1 MIERITDSIDKNN
14 FGVLFHNIQ
23 TIEDFQKKSGMEGGY
38 KVEYQ
43 HHYINLVGR
52 IEAEGQRLDIAIP
65 MILYNYHQEVSGA
78 AVEFNLGE
86 VGETNNEAMKLALE
100 KFNEFETTDM
110 YKGLCAIGIETWEL
124 HGMNSVHAHPS
135 GVNRFSG
142 TDLRANIKHP
152 GVNFPLSIGKDVPNF
167 ASIIQHKEGFAEII
181 HTEYR
186 IFNGVEKG
194 ERNYKKGRTLTIVK
208 GVPDSPE
215 PTLVIVEDGLIDKIF
230 GTNRPQPPKPAAKK
244 KRPNYYLK
252 DGFVKE
258 EAEEFTKEMMDL
270 WIKCEFIPD
279 TSMILKTNVLRGRG
293 RLQTQNFIKKDS
305 WGHPQ
310 PGKLRE
316 SKTLEDMNEGLF
328 GHMDEDYEEP
338 KVRPK
343 ILQFKD
349 DDYESPERYIMIQFL
364 VFKGYKRQDIFRWPD
379 AEIEN
384 EFWNERLDEMEDAAA
399 KIDIDQEDDTDQ
411 LINMMVADNIT
422 SREKLLMMSAEDVRI
437 MADECY
443 GIME

>member
-14 FGVLFHNIQ
+14 FGVLFHDVQ

-52 IEAEGQRLDIAIP
+52 IETEGQRLDIAIP

-86 VGETNNEAMKLALE
+86 VGETNNEAMKLAIE

-124 HGMNSVHAHPS
+124 HGMNSIHAHPS

-142 TDLRANIKHP
+142 TDLRADIKHP
-152 GVNFPLSIGKDVPNF
+152 GVNFPLSVGKDVPNF

-186 IFNGVEKG
+186 IFNGIQNG

-215 PTLVIVEDGLIDKIF
+215 PALVIVEDGLIDKIF

-270 WIKCEFIPD
+270 WVKCEFVPD

-293 RLQTQNFIKKDS
+293 RLQTVNFIKKDS
-305 WGHPQ
+305 WGHGV

-316 SKTLEDMNEGLF
+316 ERTLEDMNEGLF
-328 GHMDEDYEEP
+328 GHMEEEYQEP
-338 KVRPK
+338 SVRPK

-349 DDYESPERYIMIQFL
+349 NDYETPERYIMIQFL
-364 VFKGYKRQDIFRWPD
+364 VFKGHTRGELFKWSDQ
-379 AEIEN
+379 ELEN
-384 EFWNERLDEMEDAAA
+384 EFWNERLDEMEDEAANIE
-399 KIDIDQEDDTDQ
+399 IDKDDDTDQ
-411 LINMMVADNIT
+411 LINMMVADKIT
-422 SREKLLMMSAEDVRI
+422 SREKLMMMSAEDVKK
-437 MADECY
+437 MADEVY
-443 GIME
+443 SIME